1 MIAKNQ
7 RLKDEV
13 DTLRRERLIYKDIS
27 EQLTEELSKK
37 KDDLDNLQ
45 KKSMKAENKRDN
57 IKRELDT
64 LKEKA
69 KSEDDMIEKEF

>member
-1 MIAKNQ
+1 
-7 RLKDEV
+7 
-13 DTLRRERLIYKDIS
+13 
-27 EQLTEELSKK
+27 
-37 KDDLDNLQ
+37 
-45 KKSMKAENKRDN
+45 MKAENKRDN